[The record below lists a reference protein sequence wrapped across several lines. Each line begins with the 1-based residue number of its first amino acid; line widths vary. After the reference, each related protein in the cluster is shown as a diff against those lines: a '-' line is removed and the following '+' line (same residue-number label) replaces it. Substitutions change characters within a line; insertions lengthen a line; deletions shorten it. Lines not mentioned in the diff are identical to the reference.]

1 MGFKKDFFGYTG
13 NGSETALY
21 TLENKN
27 GMKIS
32 TSDFGAAL
40 VSVMVP
46 DKNGKLQD
54 VVLGYDDAAGYEK
67 GDLFLGATVGRNA
80 NRIGGAEITVSGK
93 KYVLEKNDGKN
104 NLHSGRNFYNIR
116 IWKTEKITDASVTF
130 MLESPAEDQGFP
142 GNAKIRVTYELND
155 LNEIRISYE
164 AFADEDTIFNLTNH
178 SYFNLEGTAGAAEVP
193 TVLDQEVLIFADKF
207 TPTDAQSIPTGEIRD
222 VEGTPMDFRR
232 AKKLGAEIDSD
243 YDQLIMAKGYDHNW
257 VINGEG
263 FREAAR
269 MYSRKTGILMR
280 VYTDLPGMQL
290 YTANYVDNAE
300 GKEGAVYPKRS
311 AACFETQYFP
321 DAVHHEKFKSPIVK
335 KGEKYK
341 TETVFRFETEAAAV

>member
-1 MGFKKDFFGYTG
+1 MSFKKDFFGYTG

-21 TLENKN
+21 TFENKN

-93 KYVLEKNDGKN
+93 KYVLEKNDGEN

-116 IWKTEKITDASVTF
+116 IWKTEKITDISVTF

-178 SYFNLEGTAGAAEVP
+178 SYFNLEGTTGAAEVP

-207 TPTDAQSIPTGEIRD
+207 TPADAQSIPTGEIRD
-222 VEGTPMDFRR
+222 VEGTPMDFRQ

-280 VYTDLPGMQL
+280 VYTDLPGMQF

-321 DAVHHEKFKSPIVK
+321 DAVHHENFKSPIVK
-335 KGEKYK
+335 KGEKYE
-341 TETVFRFETEAAAV
+341 TETVFRFETESADV